1 MWQFLVDTL
10 VSNNMSK
17 FLKLCRKVEKLI
29 REQGE
34 DLNAAPVDPTAN
46 IPAGEPVP
54 DQGQTIDPET
64 GSDVQEVSNEKIEEL
79 IQAIVNF
86 YQKGQALATDR
97 VNEIK
102 NLPSKINAENS
113 EETVDTLISIFN
125 GSDFPEETD
134 TTES

>member
-1 MWQFLVDTL
+1 
-10 VSNNMSK
+10 MSK

-29 REQGE
+29 KEQGE
-34 DLNAAPVDPTAN
+34 DPNAALAAPADPTAN

-54 DQGQTIDPET
+54 DQGQVIDPET

-125 GSDFPEETD
+125 SSDFPEETD